1 MTIDRF
7 FRSLRYA
14 IAGVLL
20 SAGAAQAATLTEGD
34 MPGGAFGASWDKPT
48 VVGAGITGIVGTGSQ
63 NAFDNFV
70 LTGLPGGAQDITF
83 LFTAPEGIGWSYSA
97 GGNIL
102 YSLEPFAHG
111 WDGKGA
117 GVVQLDWFRREQSLV
132 LSLGEEFSGTLYLA
146 LNFTHG
152 ANLGYAI
159 GLPGAAGTGPSP
171 APVPVPAGMVLLG
184 SGLMAFGVL
193 HGAGGLRP
201 EADAGA
207 GSGRR
212 GTAAGGE
219 AGGRGPLALAFA
231 ARRGCAI
238 GPRRDGPGDCPA
250 AAGIP

>member
-7 FRSLRYA
+7 LRGLRCVL
-14 IAGVLL
+14 AGAVL

-34 MPGGAFGASWDKPT
+34 MPDGSFGASWDKPT
-48 VVGAGITGIVGTGSQ
+48 VVGAGITGISGTGSQ

-111 WDGKGA
+111 WDGQGA
-117 GVVQLDWFRREQSLV
+117 GVVQLDWNTRAQSLV
-132 LSLGEEFSGTLYLA
+132 LSLGEDFSGPLYLA

-152 ANLGYAI
+152 SNLSYAI
-159 GLPGAAGTGPSP
+159 GLPGTAGVAGPGPSP

-184 SGLMAFGVL
+184 SGLVVFRV
-193 HGAGGLRP
+193 
-201 EADAGA
+201 
-207 GSGRR
+207 
-212 GTAAGGE
+212 
-219 AGGRGPLALAFA
+219 LALRRRVA
-231 ARRGCAI
+231 A
-238 GPRRDGPGDCPA
+238 
-250 AAGIP
+250 